1 MVGTDSTAT
10 AVRCIFYYIVT
21 NPRVYASLQRELDEA
36 FANGALHRPILRDAE
51 ARKLP
56 YLQACITEGLRIWP
70 PVAALAYKKV
80 PPEGETLEDGRF
92 IPAGTNVGIS
102 TWALHRSKTMYGPD
116 ADLYRPERWLEA
128 RGEKLQAMNRDMELV
143 FGGGRYTCLGKTI
156 AFLELNKAIAEV
168 NTLHML
174 KVTCASAL
182 TKSLLRCFF
191 ALITPSSSRRRGL
204 IADAMECSSSRR

>member
-21 NPRVYASLQRELDEA
+21 NPRVYAALQRELDQA
-36 FANGALHRPILRDAE
+36 LANGDLHRPILRDAE

-80 PPEGETLEDGRF
+80 PAEGERLEDGRF
-92 IPAGTNVGIS
+92 VPAGTNIGIS
-102 TWALHRSKTMYGPD
+102 TWAVHHSAAMYGPD
-116 ADLYRPERWLEA
+116 ADVYRPERWLEA
-128 RGEKLQAMNRDMELV
+128 KGEKLLAMNRCMELI

-168 NTLHML
+168 
-174 KVTCASAL
+174 
-182 TKSLLRCFF
+182 
-191 ALITPSSSRRRGL
+191 SSFQNS
-204 IADAMECSSSRR
+204 